1 MDIYRI
7 LNFLDNVRRNNNRQW
22 FQANKDEYLAVRA
35 DFENAV
41 GELINNISKFDST
54 ISHITVKDATYR
66 FNRDTRFSEDKS
78 PYKRHFGAYIAAHGK
93 KKLHGGYYVHL
104 EPGNCM
110 LACGSYFLPTNILT
124 SCRNEIIANIDNWL
138 SAVSNKTFT
147 DLFVADSNGDS
158 SGRGFGLE
166 RLKTVP
172 KGFSRDYKYI
182 EYLRMKDYCCWHNV
196 PDDFF
201 AGNTWIENAVEIFNA
216 AKPMMD
222 FVNSVIDDYE

>member
-124 SCRNEIIANIDNWL
+124 SCRNEIIANIDTWL

-201 AGNTWIENAVEIFNA
+201 AGNTWIENAVEIFKA

>member
-41 GELINNISKFDST
+41 GELINSISKFDST

>member
-41 GELINNISKFDST
+41 GELINSISKFDST
-54 ISHITVKDATYR
+54 VSHITVKDATYR

>member
-41 GELINNISKFDST
+41 GELINSISKFDST
-54 ISHITVKDATYR
+54 VSHITVKDATYR

-182 EYLRMKDYCCWHNV
+182 GYLRMKDYCCWHNV

-201 AGNTWIENAVEIFNA
+201 AGNTWIENAVEIFKA

>member
-7 LNFLDNVRRNNNRQW
+7 LNFLDNVRENNNRQW

-41 GELINNISKFDST
+41 GELINSISKFDST

-201 AGNTWIENAVEIFNA
+201 AGNTWIENAVEIFKA